1 MTCHHHA
8 GDPNCSSTQR
18 HNQTYRELENLKKQI
33 ASPDNSKF
41 EIVQVDQVGRHLV
54 LKVLYPNCEKCSYE
68 GNKVMVFL
76 NTSPA
81 AALLWKTID
90 PHFRPDTKF
99 RTHHAREAPSPEVRF
114 PASEKGWMDA
124 IAYAKTQ

>member
-1 MTCHHHA
+1 MTCHHSA

-18 HNQTYRELENLKKQI
+18 HYETSRELEDLRKKI
-33 ASPDNSKF
+33 NSPDSENF
-41 EIVQVDQVGRHLV
+41 EVVQVEQIGKHMV

-81 AALLWKTID
+81 DALLWKKID
-90 PHFRPDTKF
+90 PHFRDNK
-99 RTHHAREAPSPEVRF
+99 RHAKLRQEAPSPEARF